1 MTTEKGWELVRDE
14 AEELLRE
21 GWTAHAVAEALH
33 QEAGISQNTAAR
45 RAHHLLV
52 ELETRAEEDRL
63 REEVAAKD
71 KLIDALLTVLAGLFN
86 RGRQVAVE
94 GGEENENVYERR

>member
-1 MTTEKGWELVRDE
+1 MATEKGWDLVRDE
-14 AEELLRE
+14 AEELLRD
-21 GWTAHAVAEALH
+21 GWTTHAVGEALH
-33 QEAGISQNTAAR
+33 KAAGISLNTAAR

-71 KLIDALLTVLAGLFN
+71 KLIDALLTVLGGLFN
-86 RGRQVAVE
+86 RGQDSVE
-94 GGEENENVYERR
+94 GGEEDENVHERR